1 MTSVSMSKPS
11 SLGLSLL
18 AFASLSEISFS
29 SSVIAMTLIDS
40 TRKGLRCK
48 IELTMQEENLNA

>member
-1 MTSVSMSKPS
+1 MSNPS

-40 TRKGLRCK
+40 TGKGLRWEG
-48 IELTMQEENLNA
+48 ELTMQEKNLNA